1 MESRERFVAVALLTE
16 PELAAVGNALHLVLP
31 IEDVPDDFTELL
43 ALIDEA
49 EARKSSGTA
58 D

>member
-1 MESRERFVAVALLTE
+1 MQPRERFVAVALLTE

-31 IEDVPDDFTELL
+31 IEDVPDDFNQLL

-49 EARKSSGTA
+49 EARKSSATS